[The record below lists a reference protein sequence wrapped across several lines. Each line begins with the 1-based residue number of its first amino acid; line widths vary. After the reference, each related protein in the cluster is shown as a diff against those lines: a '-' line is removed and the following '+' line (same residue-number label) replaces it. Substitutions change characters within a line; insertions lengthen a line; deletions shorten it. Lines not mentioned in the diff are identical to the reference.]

1 MFGRIGSWA
10 SSKISSMVDKAVE
23 VGRKV
28 IDKVVEKG
36 AKCWNA
42 FTGKTTFDKA
52 EQLYQEI
59 TERYDK
65 KKTQYDHS
73 SAKLIEDI
81 DTRVSAINRF
91 KQDIYD
97 VQFSRF
103 ISLSNRLHNVTVKGQ
118 PFEELFSDAIL
129 EVKASE
135 SVGQREAL
143 FLIDFNKFDLVRV
156 ASYVLTLGFY
166 SRKKAKQTLLKVQE
180 EEARINEEIAKM
192 QSHLRQLEVVAK
204 SIDNV
209 VEYFDVLIS
218 NYSKLLDRFEYG
230 IQTQRHKQ
238 MSQSGDIFA
247 HKLDFRLIPIAH
259 IEEFQALFNLS
270 IVLKQMANLGYLSES
285 GKVKAEDNQQAK
297 VLFEKVVSI
306 QGIAA

>member
-10 SSKISSMVDKAVE
+10 SSKISSMVDKVVE

-65 KKTQYDHS
+65 KKTQYDKS
-73 SAKLIEDI
+73 SIKLIADI

-135 SVGQREAL
+135 SVGQRENL

-192 QSHLRQLEVVAK
+192 QSHLRQLKVVAK

-285 GKVKAEDNQQAK
+285 GKVKVEDNQQAK